1 MQSAGI
7 RRYFED
13 SKRALNADI
22 GRKHVFEVGYRW
34 EFTMDLKNS
43 ICQFLEK
50 NENRQTVIDQEK
62 DLIATS
68 LDDNGKG
75 PNAFQQAA
83 GLRDGM
89 SDESARYQIIKCTNN
104 PKYKIHGIKNRGRYY
119 IASIQDGSGKTV
131 NELMVDKLNGRVK
144 FIR

>member
-1 MQSAGI
+1 
-7 RRYFED
+7 
-13 SKRALNADI
+13 
-22 GRKHVFEVGYRW
+22 
-34 EFTMDLKNS
+34 MDLRHS
-43 ICQFLEK
+43 ICQFLEE
-50 NENRQTVIDQEK
+50 NENRQTLIDEEN
-62 DLIATS
+62 DVNANS
-68 LDDNGKG
+68 SNDNGKG
-75 PNAFQQAA
+75 PKTFQEPA

-119 IASIQDGSGKTV
+119 IASIQDRSGKTV